1 MAGAAVGG
9 GRWEV
14 GVRPVPARGAR
25 RGRWTVIAWSG
36 VEISLRRRE
45 IEDLRLRGLEAGL
58 RGLLHK
64 ITGDTVHA
72 MINGRRT

>member
-1 MAGAAVGG
+1 M
-9 GRWEV
+9 
-14 GVRPVPARGAR
+14 
-25 RGRWTVIAWSG
+25 IAWSG

-72 MINGRRT
+72 MINGRGT